1 MSHCRRFRGRCTFG
15 NTPRRHSR
23 GPFALADTSDVG
35 IDDRVPRI
43 LSSDPD
49 HGA

>member
-1 MSHCRRFRGRCTFG
+1 VHLRQ
-15 NTPRRHSR
+15 HAAAAL
-23 GPFALADTSDVG
+23 ALADTSDVG